1 MSLPLPRPLDEESE
15 EIAARSNSSGEAKP
29 AGRPTLLVVDD
40 EEGPRKSLK
49 VIFED
54 QYEVLMAEDGPAAI
68 ELIRKHHIDVAVLDI
83 RMGQMS
89 GLEVLE
95 RLRYL
100 DPSLEAVMMTAFE
113 TTETLRQAL
122 RLRACDYISK
132 PFDVATM
139 RVAVARAIERRSLGS
154 EVQTNNEKLL
164 QLQDELQQA
173 RMEQDKAHTR
183 GEIYASIVHDINGP
197 LTIISGLLQIINQK
211 AGGDMRK
218 LEGDDLDFVRDRLR
232 RITRQVTTCIE
243 ISRRYLG
250 LLRPQTGENARIWVN
265 QVLGDLG
272 ELVRVH
278 PATRSNQFIIH
289 PLSEDAVV
297 SIHGIDLIQILLNL
311 TLNAFQCSPQVHRV
325 EIRAQL
331 IDHPLDLKVFSDG
344 PEDRFVNRDGFLNT
358 APLLALSV
366 QDNGPGIPPETL
378 PRIFDP
384 FFTTQPKS
392 TGTGLGLCIV
402 QRLLK
407 QARGAIH
414 VHSKVGQGTIFTV
427 YLAAQLAP
435 ANGAKG
441 AAPAGAGANST
452 DPPQAPPL
460 TSPTPSFQP

>member
-1 MSLPLPRPLDEESE
+1 MSLPLPAEDLFSTISQPD
-15 EIAARSNSSGEAKP
+15 NSQNP
-29 AGRPTLLVVDD
+29 RPTLLVVDD

-54 QYEVLMAEDGPAAI
+54 QYNVLMAEDGPSAI
-68 ELIRKHHIDVAVLDI
+68 RLIQAHHVDVAILDI

-95 RLRYL
+95 RLRFL
-100 DPSLEAVMMTAFE
+100 DNSIEAVMMTAFE

-139 RVAVARAIERRSLGS
+139 RSAVVKALERRSLGS
-154 EVQTNNEKLL
+154 EVQTNGEKLM
-164 QLQDELQQA
+164 ELQKELQ
-173 RMEQDKAHTR
+173 KAQTR

-211 AGGDMRK
+211 AGDAK
-218 LEGDDLDFVRDRLR
+218 KIEGEDLDFVRDRLR

-250 LLRPQTGENARIWVN
+250 LLRPPTGESSRIWVN
-265 QVLGDLG
+265 QILGDLG

-278 PATRSNQFIIH
+278 PATKSNQFIIH

-297 SIHGIDLIQILLNL
+297 AIHGIDLIQILLNL
-311 TLNAFQCSPQVHRV
+311 TLNAFQCTPQVHRV
-325 EIRAQL
+325 EIRGQV
-331 IDHPLDLKVFSDG
+331 HNQPLDLDIFSDG
-344 PEDRFVNRDGFLNT
+344 PEDRFINRDGFQNS

-366 QDNGPGIPPETL
+366 QDNGPGISSETM
-378 PRIFDP
+378 PRIFEP
-384 FFTTQPKS
+384 FFTTQPRS

-407 QARGAIH
+407 EARGAIH
-414 VHSKVGQGTIFTV
+414 AHSKLGQGTEFTV
-427 YLAAQLAP
+427 YLAVQQVGQP
-435 ANGAKG
+435 
-441 AAPAGAGANST
+441 P
-452 DPPQAPPL
+452 DPGFLP
-460 TSPTPSFQP
+460 

>member
-1 MSLPLPRPLDEESE
+1 MSLPLPIDEVFTE
-15 EIAARSNSSGEAKP
+15 EIAPSGGSGGGAP
-29 AGRPTLLVVDD
+29 SATRPTLLVVDD

-54 QYEVLMAEDGPAAI
+54 QYEVLMAEDGPSAI
-68 ELIRKHHIDVAVLDI
+68 DLMRENHVDVAVLDI

-100 DPSLEAVMMTAFE
+100 DPSVEAVMMTAFE

-139 RVAVARAIERRSLGS
+139 RLAVARAIERRSLGS
-154 EVQTNNEKLL
+154 EVRTNSEKLL

-173 RMEQDKAHTR
+173 RLDQDKAHTR
-183 GEIYASIVHDINGP
+183 GEIYASVVHDINGP

-211 AGGDMRK
+211 AGGDTRK

-243 ISRRYLG
+243 LSRRYLG
-250 LLRPQTGENARIWVN
+250 MLRPQTGETVKVWVN
-265 QVLGDLG
+265 QILGDLG

-278 PATRSNQFIIH
+278 PTTRNNQFIIH
-289 PLSEDAVV
+289 PLPEDAVV

-311 TLNAFQCSPQVHRV
+311 TLNAFQCSPQIHRV

-331 IDHPLDLKVFSDG
+331 ISQPLDLSMFTDG
-344 PEDRFVNRDGFLNT
+344 PEDQFVNREGFANVS
-358 APLLALSV
+358 PLLALSV
-366 QDNGPGIPPETL
+366 QDNGPGIAPEIM
-378 PRIFDP
+378 PRIFEP

-407 QARGAIH
+407 QAHGAIH
-414 VHSKVGQGTIFTV
+414 AHSKVGQGTIFTV
-427 YLAAQLAP
+427 YLAAQPSNNPAP
-435 ANGAKG
+435 AP
-441 AAPAGAGANST
+441 AASAPTPTSAGQQ
-452 DPPQAPPL
+452 PPQAPPL
-460 TSPTPSFQP
+460 TNPSSALQP

>member
-1 MSLPLPRPLDEESE
+1 MSLPLPLPPDEVVE
-15 EIAARSNSSGEAKP
+15 EIVAAGNGPGANPST
-29 AGRPTLLVVDD
+29 RPTLLVVDD

-68 ELIRKHHIDVAVLDI
+68 ELMRTHHIDVAVLDI

-100 DPSLEAVMMTAFE
+100 DPSVEAVMMTAFE

-154 EVQTNNEKLL
+154 EVRTNSEKLL

-211 AGGDMRK
+211 AGGDTRK

-243 ISRRYLG
+243 ISRRYLA
-250 LLRPQTGENARIWVN
+250 LLRPQNGESARIWVN
-265 QVLGDLG
+265 QILGDLG

-278 PATRSNQFIIH
+278 PATRNNQFIIH

-311 TLNAFQCSPQVHRV
+311 TLNAFQCSQQVHRV
-325 EIRAQL
+325 EVRAQL
-331 IDHPLDLKVFSDG
+331 IDHPLDLKVFIDG
-344 PEDRFVNRDGFLNT
+344 GEDRFINREGFANT

-366 QDNGPGIPPETL
+366 QDNGPGIPPEIM
-378 PRIFDP
+378 PRIFEP

-407 QARGAIH
+407 QAQGAIH
-414 VHSKVGQGTIFTV
+414 AHSRVGQGTVFTV
-427 YLAAQLAP
+427 YLAVQPAP
-435 ANGAKG
+435 PAG
-441 AAPAGAGANST
+441 AAPTGTTAGS
-452 DPPQAPPL
+452 PPSPQAPSLTGPYPPL
-460 TSPTPSFQP
+460 QP